1 MLSAVIHS
9 IHSYP
14 AFTVGTITGTPEVC
28 PSRSSRTKEGSSQYS
43 NAYTGYG
50 PNCLTTFWTQ
60 LAYRFHGRTAQPLGR
75 TTAPGCDEPTSRCQ
89 TSPSMWTLGGDQPVI
104 PRVTFIRWVTAFPL
118 SIYRQIT
125 KTDFRPCLTCRSH
138 SQAFFCLY
146 TLDTIST
153 RSEKTFVRLR
163 YHLGGDR
170 PSQTAR
176 LKMFFYQIMEKVR
189 NLTSQEWYLID
200 SSRIPARIFRRLPP
214 MLREWSPISISSYSK
229 AS

>member
-28 PSRSSRTKEGSSQYS
+28 PSRSSRTRKGSSQYS
-43 NAYTGYG
+43 NASTGYG

-104 PRVTFIRWVTAFPL
+104 PRVTFIRWVTTFPL
-118 SIYRQIT
+118 NIARSL
-125 KTDFRPCLTCRSH
+125 RP
-138 SQAFFCLY
+138 
-146 TLDTIST
+146 
-153 RSEKTFVRLR
+153 TFVSVRLVG
-163 YHLGGDR
+163 LTVKLPFAFTLFDR
-170 PSQTAR
+170 FLSDLRKPLHASVTFWEATAPVK
-176 LKMFFYQIMEKVR
+176 LPAW
-189 NLTSQEWYLID
+189 NCPLTG
-200 SSRIPARIFRRLPP
+200 
-214 MLREWSPISISSYSK
+214 
-229 AS
+229 